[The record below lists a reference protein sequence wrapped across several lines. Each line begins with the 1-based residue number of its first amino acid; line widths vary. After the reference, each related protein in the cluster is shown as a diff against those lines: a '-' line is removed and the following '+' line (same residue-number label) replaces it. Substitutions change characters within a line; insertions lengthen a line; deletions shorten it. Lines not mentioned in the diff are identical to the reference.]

1 MRTITKL
8 ILLFFS
14 TALLSSFFI
23 KKAYNKENKTLGGNK
38 QIFVNSYKEVK
49 CTESSISVLS
59 FKNKVSDS
67 TVSSFQIY
75 TFKFDESI
83 VLYDHYVYYDPIKED
98 SVFIRS
104 DTLNFKL
111 IRCDENFAVID
122 VNDKSNHHNNI
133 TDKVMIINLND
144 NPNYPQLQI
153 LWKIKNGYEGV
164 YSIDTRPFE
173 EMFGDS
179 QTSIFNK

>member
-8 ILLFFS
+8 ILLVS
-14 TALLSSFFI
+14 LTTLMSSFFI
-23 KKAYNKENKTLGGNK
+23 KNAYNKENKTLGGKK
-38 QIFVNSYKEVK
+38 QIFVNSYKEVQ

-67 TVSSFQIY
+67 IISSFQIY

-83 VLYDHYVYYDPIKED
+83 ILHDHEVYYDPVKKD

-104 DTLNFKL
+104 DTLNFKIL
-111 IRCDENFAVID
+111 RFDENFAVID

-164 YSIDTRPFE
+164 YSVDTRPFE
-173 EMFGDS
+173 EMFWDS
-179 QTSIFNK
+179 QKSIFNK